1 MPAARGATRTDLV
14 ALARAGLEE
23 SLRVQRATL
32 EACAPTIAQAGELLI
47 EALRG
52 GAKVLCF
59 GNGGSAADA
68 QHFASELTGR
78 FLRERRPLPAL
89 ALTANSADLTGIAND
104 YGFERVFER
113 LIEAHGR
120 PADVAL
126 AISTSGNSANVN
138 AGVIE
143 ARKRGL
149 RTIALTGRAGGKL
162 ADLAELVI
170 HVPSEET
177 PRIQESHTAI
187 CHVLCEMV
195 DSVLFPD
202 AFSS

>member
-1 MPAARGATRTDLV
+1 MPAARGATPTDLV
-14 ALARAGLEE
+14 ALVRSGLEE
-23 SLRVQRATL
+23 SLRVKRATL
-32 EACAPTIAQAGELLI
+32 ESCTPTIARAGGLLI

-78 FLRERRPLPAL
+78 FHRERRPLPAL
-89 ALTANSADLTGIAND
+89 ALTANASDLTAIAND

-120 PADVAL
+120 SADVAL

-149 RTIALTGRAGGKL
+149 RTIALTGKTGGKL

-170 HVPSEET
+170 HVPSDET

-202 AFSS
+202 PFPS

>member
-1 MPAARGATRTDLV
+1 MPAARGATTTQLV
-14 ALARAGLEE
+14 AVARASLEE
-23 SLRVQRATL
+23 SLRVKRATL
-32 EACAPTIAQAGELLI
+32 EVCTPTIAEAGELLL

-52 GAKVLCF
+52 GARVLCF

-68 QHFASELTGR
+68 QHFAAELAGR
-78 FLRERRPLPAL
+78 FVRERPPLPAL
-89 ALTANSADLTGIAND
+89 ALTANSSDLTGIGND
-104 YGFERVFER
+104 HGFERVFER

-120 PADVAL
+120 RGDVAF

-138 AGVIE
+138 AAVIE

-170 HVPSEET
+170 HVPSDET
-177 PRIQESHTAI
+177 PRVQESHIAI

-195 DSVLFPD
+195 DSVLFPGG
-202 AFSS
+202 FPP